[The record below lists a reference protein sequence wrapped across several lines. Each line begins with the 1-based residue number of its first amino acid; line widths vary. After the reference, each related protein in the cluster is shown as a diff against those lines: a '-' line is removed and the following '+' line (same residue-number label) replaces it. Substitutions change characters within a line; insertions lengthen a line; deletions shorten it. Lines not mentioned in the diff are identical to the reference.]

1 MFAKRDTPV
10 KPRQDDDAGAEDPIK
25 ETAEEELE
33 RRHATL
39 MELMEMESHMQSEE
53 RIQMAIDED
62 YYDHLQWRP
71 DDAQDLMERGQAPLV
86 FNESR
91 QTIDWICGMEKR
103 MRKDYK
109 ILPREP
115 NDEKNAEIKT
125 KCVKYTDDVN
135 RTQWH
140 TSRAFKQT
148 ATAGL
153 GWFEEG
159 VNPDPEAE
167 IIFSGS
173 EDWRN
178 VIRDSRSRDFDMQ
191 DARYLFRRKVTDLDY
206 AIALLTNKAEEL
218 RACAREY
225 QDEDREDVWY
235 LGEKLTGASETEWT
249 DSSSRFGDRS
259 AFVKSGGRYD
269 GGRRQSVELLE
280 CWYRVPESVEVFRDG
295 PLQGKIVNKADPAHV
310 QALLGD
316 GQNKP
321 GLYNAV
327 KMRMRVMICTKAKPL
342 WDGPSPFRH
351 QKFLLIPVWGYRRA
365 RDGQVYGPMRGMRD
379 IQDDLNKRRSKAL
392 FALSSNRIVMD
403 DGAVDD
409 IEELRTEAARPDA
422 IIAKKAGKQ
431 LTFEKQTADFQGN
444 MELAAQDSQMLRNVG
459 GVTNENLGRE
469 TPAQSGVAIQAKQD
483 QGSMTTAEL
492 FDNLL
497 LAICLRGQIRLS
509 HIEQFWTEQ
518 KALRIVGE
526 NSPVEWVEVN
536 KVDPVTGQMLNDIT
550 ATQADFIVD
559 TQDYRASLAQS
570 AMNGMFELLGKI
582 ATFAPDVVMAVLDL
596 LVDNADI
603 KNKDEWVARIRKLNG
618 QRDPSKPTTPED
630 QAAEKAGQ
638 EKQEAADALTQ
649 RMMTAKVLETEAKA
663 KLLTSD
669 EILRRVE
676 TMYSALQAAQVLATV
691 PGVAGAADEITASAG
706 MPDAKPGGFQ
716 APAEIAPDPSAQPM
730 NPLPVIQDP
739 AMAEP
744 LPDSGQEGMQAGIET
759 PMGADN
765 IL

>member
-1 MFAKRDTPV
+1 MFAKRDIPA
-10 KPRQDDDAGAEDPIK
+10 KPSQDAEAGAQEPID
-25 ETAEEELE
+25 ETADEELE

-39 MELMEMESHMQSEE
+39 MELMEMESHMQAEE

-71 DDAQDLMERGQAPLV
+71 DDAQELMERGQAPLV

-115 NDEKNAEIKT
+115 DDEENAEIKT

-148 ATAGL
+148 ATAGI

-167 IIFSGS
+167 MIFSGS

-178 VIRDSRSRDFDMQ
+178 VIRDSRSRDFDLQ

-206 AIALLTNKAEEL
+206 AMALLPGKAEEL
-218 RACAREY
+218 TACAREY
-225 QDEDREDVWY
+225 QSEDREDVWY
-235 LGEKLTGASETEWT
+235 LGEKLTGASETEWGG
-249 DSSSRFGDRS
+249 SSASFGDRS
-259 AFVKSGGRYD
+259 AYVKSGGRYD

-280 CWYRVPESVEVFRDG
+280 CWYRVPEAVDVFRDG

-310 QALLGD
+310 QAMVGD
-316 GQNKP
+316 EQGRKA
-321 GLYNAV
+321 GLYTAV

-403 DGAVDD
+403 IDAVDD
-409 IEELRTEAARPDA
+409 VEELRAEAARPDA
-422 IIAKKAGKQ
+422 IIAIKQGKK

-444 MELAAQDSQMLRNVG
+444 MELAAQNSQMLRNVG

-469 TPAQSGVAIQAKQD
+469 TAAQSGVAIKAKQD
-483 QGSMTTAEL
+483 QGSMTTSEL

-509 HIEQFWTEQ
+509 HIEQFWTEK
-518 KALRIVGE
+518 KALRIVGK
-526 NSPVEWVEVN
+526 NSPVEWVEIN
-536 KVDPVTGQMLNDIT
+536 KIDPVTGQVLNDIT

-570 AMNGMFELLGKI
+570 AMDGMFELLGKI
-582 ATFAPDVVMAVLDL
+582 ATFAPEVVMAVLDL

-618 QRDPSKPTTPED
+618 QRDPSKPTTPEE

-638 EKQEAADALTQ
+638 DKQEAADALTQ
-649 RMMTAKVLETEAKA
+649 RMMAAKVAETEAKTN
-663 KLLTSD
+663 LLTSD

-716 APAEIAPDPSAQPM
+716 APEQIAPPQEAAMQPM
-730 NPLPVIQDP
+730 P
-739 AMAEP
+739 AMDEP

-759 PMGADN
+759 PIGTDN

>member
-1 MFAKRDTPV
+1 MFAKRDTPARTGDNTEV
-10 KPRQDDDAGAEDPIK
+10 QAEAP
-25 ETAEEELE
+25 ETVDEELE
-33 RRHATL
+33 RRHHTL
-39 MELMEMESHMQSEE
+39 MELMEMESHMQAEE

-62 YYDHLQWRP
+62 YYDHLHYRP
-71 DDAQDLMERGQAPLV
+71 DDAQVLIDRGQAPLV

-115 NDEKNAEIKT
+115 NDEQNAEIKT

-148 ATAGL
+148 ATAGI
-153 GWFEEG
+153 GWLEEG

-167 IIFSGS
+167 MIFSGS

-178 VIRDSRSRDFDMQ
+178 VIRDSRARDFDMQ

-206 AIALLTNKAEEL
+206 ALALLPGKDKEL
-218 RACAREY
+218 HACAREY
-225 QDEDREDVWY
+225 QNDDREDVWY
-235 LGEKLTGASETEWT
+235 LGEKLTGASETEW
-249 DSSSRFGDRS
+249 SGSASRFGDRS
-259 AFVKSGGRYD
+259 AYVRSGGRYD

-280 CWYRVPESVEVFRDG
+280 CWYRVPESVNVFRDG
-295 PLQGKIVNKADPAHV
+295 PLQGKIFNKADPAHV
-310 QALLGD
+310 QAMAGD
-316 GQNKP
+316 EQGRKP
-321 GLYNAV
+321 GLYSAV

-351 QKFLLIPVWGYRRA
+351 QKFLLIPIWGYRRA

-392 FALSSNRIVMD
+392 FALSSNRVVMD
-403 DGAVDD
+403 KGAVDD
-409 IEELRTEAARPDA
+409 VEELRAEAARPDG
-422 IIAKKAGKQ
+422 IIEKNLGKQ

-469 TPAQSGVAIQAKQD
+469 TPAQSGIAIKAKQD

-497 LAICLRGQIRLS
+497 LAITLRGQIRLS
-509 HIEQFWTEQ
+509 HIEQFWTEK

-526 NSPVEWVEVN
+526 NSPVEWIEIN
-536 KVDPVTGQMLNDIT
+536 KVDPVTGQVLNDIT

-570 AMNGMFELLGKI
+570 AMDGMFALLGQI
-582 ATFAPDVVMAVLDL
+582 ATFAPQVVMAVLDL
-596 LVDNADI
+596 VVDNAEI

-618 QRDPSKPTTPED
+618 QRDPSKPTTPEE

-638 EKQEAADALTQ
+638 DKQEATDALTQ
-649 RMMTAKVLETEAKA
+649 RMMTAKVAETEAKA

-716 APAEIAPDPSAQPM
+716 APEQIAQAAAPAMQPM
-730 NPLPVIQDP
+730 P
-739 AMAEP
+739 AMAEPGMAEP
-744 LPDSGQEGMQAGIET
+744 LPDSGQEGMQTGIET
-759 PMGADN
+759 PTGADN
-765 IL
+765 IV